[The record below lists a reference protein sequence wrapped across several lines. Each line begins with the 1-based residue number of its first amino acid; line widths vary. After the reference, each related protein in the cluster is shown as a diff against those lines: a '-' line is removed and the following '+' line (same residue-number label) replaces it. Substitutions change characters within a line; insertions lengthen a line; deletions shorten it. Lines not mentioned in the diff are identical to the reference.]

1 MKRLVTYLTAVV
13 MLAMTGCKGGL
24 MREELRRVDSLNQN
38 EIPLDTVTT
47 MQDVVDYFDTWGSA
61 WEKMLAHYLLGCV
74 FRDQNN
80 VPMAL
85 RCYRDAVGYAD
96 TTANDC
102 DFRRLSRIYGQMAE
116 LFNRQRAPRLELEA
130 ERKAVDYA
138 WRAKDTL
145 SALIFYSYLADS
157 YHMLNMMD
165 SALYYNQNAA
175 RQFKEFGRNDLATG
189 FLTTDI
195 DIYLRK
201 RNYYQAKRLMSEYEQ
216 CSGFFNEQGEIEDGK
231 EFYYSYKGLYYEGVG
246 KLDSAEF
253 YYRKLLS
260 EHSDYNEKE
269 AAYKGLLTLYRRLGK
284 SDSIAKY
291 SELYCQTN
299 DSASFAHSADEITR
313 TQALYNYEEHE
324 RIAAKKTKEAADS
337 RNIIIAL
344 LIAIIISVYL
354 IYRYIKRQQQIQK
367 EELMV
372 ANAEYSTLL
381 LQYHQAQQNLRQV
394 EENLEQF
401 REEQEQQILSF
412 SQRLAHYQEAP
423 LAEHWQVEQ
432 AMLDSPVIAELHSL
446 ARRVKKPSKTL
457 WQQMCMLIRKELPT
471 FYGQLEDAGTP
482 LTQQERLAAILIR
495 LQFSQGE
502 VAALF
507 DVSKQRVNNIK
518 SSLNRKLFNKE
529 GAKSLE
535 TNIINM

>member
-1 MKRLVTYLTAVV
+1 MAVV

-47 MQDVVDYFDTWGSA
+47 MQDIVDYFDTWGSA

-85 RCYRDAVGYAD
+85 RCYRNAVGYAD

-246 KLDSAEF
+246 KLD
-253 YYRKLLS
+253 LS
-260 EHSDYNEKE
+260 
-269 AAYKGLLTLYRRLGK
+269 
-284 SDSIAKY
+284 
-291 SELYCQTN
+291 
-299 DSASFAHSADEITR
+299 
-313 TQALYNYEEHE
+313 
-324 RIAAKKTKEAADS
+324 
-337 RNIIIAL
+337 
-344 LIAIIISVYL
+344 LIHI
-354 IYRYIKRQQQIQK
+354 
-367 EELMV
+367 
-372 ANAEYSTLL
+372 
-381 LQYHQAQQNLRQV
+381 
-394 EENLEQF
+394 
-401 REEQEQQILSF
+401 
-412 SQRLAHYQEAP
+412 
-423 LAEHWQVEQ
+423 
-432 AMLDSPVIAELHSL
+432 
-446 ARRVKKPSKTL
+446 
-457 WQQMCMLIRKELPT
+457 
-471 FYGQLEDAGTP
+471 
-482 LTQQERLAAILIR
+482 
-495 LQFSQGE
+495 
-502 VAALF
+502 
-507 DVSKQRVNNIK
+507 
-518 SSLNRKLFNKE
+518 
-529 GAKSLE
+529 
-535 TNIINM
+535 